1 MISIDSSQPH
11 VLSVRLE
18 GLVEKA
24 DIQAMEK
31 AFEAAFASQ
40 DRVNL
45 IVDMAQWSDM
55 TADAMAADARFE
67 FR

>member
-1 MISIDSSQPH
+1 MISIDSSQAH

-24 DIQAMEK
+24 DIQTMEK

-45 IVDMAQWSDM
+45 IVDMAQ
-55 TADAMAADARFE
+55 
-67 FR
+67 